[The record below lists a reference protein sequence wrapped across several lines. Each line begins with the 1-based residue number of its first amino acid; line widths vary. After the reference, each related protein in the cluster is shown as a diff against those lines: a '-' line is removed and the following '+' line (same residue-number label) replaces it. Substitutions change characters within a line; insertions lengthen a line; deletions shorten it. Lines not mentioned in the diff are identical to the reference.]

1 MAVQKPL
8 LFATALRLSLMEEDE
23 EEIQSE
29 LSEEWQDTDKVSGP
43 NIPFSHY
50 RGLFESPLSITE

>member
-1 MAVQKPL
+1 MQKPL
-8 LFATALRLSLMEEDE
+8 LFATVLRLSLMEEDE

-43 NIPFSHY
+43 NTPFPATT
-50 RGLFESPLSITE
+50 RGLFESPLRITE